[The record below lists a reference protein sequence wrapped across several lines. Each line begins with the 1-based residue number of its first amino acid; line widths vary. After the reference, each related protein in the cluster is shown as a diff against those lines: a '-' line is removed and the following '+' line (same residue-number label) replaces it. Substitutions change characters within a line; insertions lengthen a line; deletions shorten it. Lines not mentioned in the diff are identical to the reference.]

1 MSGRSNR
8 TFFLVLL
15 AMAAVFCL
23 GARVASAQNS
33 GVTAI
38 VGGQLIDGNEGPP
51 IHKSVVLIEGKK
63 IIGVGREGEI
73 EVPVGAK
80 MVDAHGMT
88 VMPGLIDMH
97 AHLDLIGAGDFGT
110 WFPYMLESRDR
121 ARQILKISLHEI
133 FMDGVTTIRDMGGP
147 TDDLLA
153 LRDAVNSGKEPGP
166 RMFVTGNYISR
177 ICGNPA
183 WKQALLNCSL
193 VRSTEEARAEAKK
206 RIAAGTDWIKAWIG
220 LTAEDEKAIA
230 EEAHR
235 AGKKVGAHG
244 TTDAE
249 IRAGLAAP
257 VDSLE
262 HVGSSDWGAVSPEL
276 IHALAQSDI
285 WISPTMI
292 SSYTYKLVDDFPE
305 QVDSQQLKADLPP
318 DLYKF
323 VHDSVSH
330 PDRLRRNIL
339 SDVPQRLR
347 VNPEAWR
354 ELIHSGLAGHIVLG
368 TDSGTPMNWHFDSAR
383 NEMMLFVKFGMT
395 PLQAISAGTRL
406 PAVAL
411 GKGDEFG
418 TIEPGKSADI
428 LVIDGNPLEDMAY
441 LKNLVHIFK
450 EGTQYK

>member
-1 MSGRSNR
+1 
-8 TFFLVLL
+8 L
-15 AMAAVFCL
+15 AAIFSLSAPP
-23 GARVASAQNS
+23 ASAQNS
-33 GVTAI
+33 AVTAI

-51 IHKSVVLIEGKK
+51 LHESVVLIQGKK
-63 IIGVGREGEI
+63 ITAVGREGEI
-73 EVPVGAK
+73 QIPAGAK
-80 MVDAHGMT
+80 IIDAHGMT

-97 AHLDLIGAGDFGT
+97 VHLDLIGAGNFGT
-110 WFPYMLESRDR
+110 WFPYMQDSRER
-121 ARQILKISLHEI
+121 ARQVMKISLHEI
-133 FMDGVTTIRDMGGP
+133 FMGGVTTIRDMGGP

-153 LRDAVNSGKEPGP
+153 LRDAVNSGKETGP
-166 RMFVTGNYISR
+166 RMFVTGAYISR

-193 VRSTEEARAEAKK
+193 VHSTEEAREEAKK
-206 RIAAGTDWIKAWIG
+206 RIAAGTDWVKAWIG

-230 EEAHR
+230 EEAHK

-262 HVGSSDWGAVSPEL
+262 HVGSSDWGSVSPEL

-292 SSYTYKLVDDFPE
+292 SSYRFKLADGFPE
-305 QVDSQQLKADLPP
+305 GVDSQQLKADLPP
-318 DLYKF
+318 DLYRF
-323 VHDSVSH
+323 VHDSVSD
-330 PDRLRRNIL
+330 PDRLRRGIF
-339 SDVPQRLR
+339 SDIPQRLR
-347 VNPEAWR
+347 VNPESWR
-354 ELIHSGLAGHIVLG
+354 ELLRSGVAGHIVLG

-383 NEMMLFVKFGMT
+383 NKMKLFVQFGMT

-428 LVIDGNPLEDMAY
+428 LVIDGNPLEDMAD